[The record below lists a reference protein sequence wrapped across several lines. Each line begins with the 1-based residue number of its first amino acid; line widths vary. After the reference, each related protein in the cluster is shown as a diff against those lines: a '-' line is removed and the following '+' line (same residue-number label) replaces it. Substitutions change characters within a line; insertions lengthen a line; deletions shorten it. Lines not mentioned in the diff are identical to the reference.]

1 MFGVVLVCED
11 ELDAT
16 NIEQFVDAAWEVFI
30 FDGDFLEK
38 VAKAIAEVE
47 QDRRTG
53 VMCDL
58 SLVKTG
64 FIASFERGPA
74 VASSVCHLVHA
85 NIERCCSRKP

>member
-1 MFGVVLVCED
+1 
-11 ELDAT
+11 
-16 NIEQFVDAAWEVFI
+16 
-30 FDGDFLEK
+30 
-38 VAKAIAEVE
+38 
-47 QDRRTG
+47 
-53 VMCDL
+53 MCDL